1 MGSGGGNATTITESG
16 LADKFA
22 PYFEKALDKYSQLYE
37 KNMAD
42 GVADATV
49 AGIPAEMQTGL
60 DEQKRLAGDM
70 LSGTGIFDYSGAR
83 KADLENI
90 QGSSAGQAS
99 AGGALGSARS
109 QKAMYGALGDKSL
122 DYQKLVGQTAL
133 GGTDL
138 YGKVGSTMRD
148 YQQQRLDA
156 PYTETSRIFGFA
168 GMSPT
173 KSTSTQSGGGK

>member
-22 PYFEKALDKYSQLYE
+22 PYFEKALDKYSQIYE

-60 DEQKRLAGDM
+60 DEQKRLAGNM
-70 LSGTGIFDYSGAR
+70 VSG
-83 KADLENI
+83 
-90 QGSSAGQAS
+90 

-173 KSTSTQSGGGK
+173 KSVSTQSGGGK